1 MLRKSILATYRK
13 RAMNAR
19 FLFLAEDSKRVNKK
33 QDERVLNLSVHEV
46 ADTRL
51 ANILHNKEIGI
62 VKELFEIV
70 SVGGWKSILKIEG
83 VGKTSYY
90 RLLSKLHILG
100 VVDESLERLLLGHSA
115 SGISVEK

>member
-1 MLRKSILATYRK
+1 MKLPILVWLIFY
-13 RAMNAR
+13 
-19 FLFLAEDSKRVNKK
+19 
-33 QDERVLNLSVHEV
+33 
-46 ADTRL
+46 
-51 ANILHNKEIGI
+51 IIKEIGI

-70 SVGGWKSILKIEG
+70 SVGGWKSILIIEG